1 MILTS
6 EAYQKQLANGL
17 KLWFVIEMLELN
29 QVLLQI
35 GMLLEIVVEIEV
47 SFTEQFIYI
56 HRKNNFSNMTS
67 RLLGHRTEVKLS
79 F

>member
-1 MILTS
+1 
-6 EAYQKQLANGL
+6 
-17 KLWFVIEMLELN
+17 MLELN

-35 GMLLEIVVEIEV
+35 GVLLEIVVEIEV

-56 HRKNNFSNMTS
+56 HRKNNFCNMTS